1 MCDTVKTFND
11 ICWSD
16 SLAMTLRSVLIV
28 YTNVIRRIR
37 STGYA
42 WSSSGRSTVN
52 SWNPSSEQE
61 FATDEEREWPEVDFE
76 NLEDSS
82 QPRDKSTDTETV
94 GPPPPLSLAEV
105 ERQLPAS
112 PDEARHNSPTEASE
126 GHSVLTST
134 LSPSLF
140 KFNSPDFVPPSDFL
154 SSFLSPVD
162 VVEPPP
168 EFADTNA
175 NPSSSSPSA
184 VADPVVGVMPVIAS
198 FLCEHFRWK
207 DRNRSWTGL
216 WQPQFT

>member
-1 MCDTVKTFND
+1 MQLLQSGVMQLQHSYVECHMCGTVKTFND

-16 SLAMTLRSVLIV
+16 SLAMTLRSVLVLCI
-28 YTNVIRRIR
+28 NVLCRIR

-42 WSSSGRSTVN
+42 SSSSGRSTVN

-61 FATDEEREWPEVDFE
+61 FTAAEEREWPEVDFE

-94 GPPPPLSLAEV
+94 GPLPPLSLAEV

-112 PDEARHNSPTEASE
+112 PDEEQRNSPTEASE

-140 KFNSPDFVPPSDFL
+140 KFNSL
-154 SSFLSPVD
+154 
-162 VVEPPP
+162 
-168 EFADTNA
+168 
-175 NPSSSSPSA
+175 
-184 VADPVVGVMPVIAS
+184 
-198 FLCEHFRWK
+198 
-207 DRNRSWTGL
+207 
-216 WQPQFT
+216 